1 MKKFY
6 VLAALSVASLAFSQN
21 AISFEASEGFTLGDI
36 NGQNGWEV
44 TESSDGPLTNQII
57 TNEKASNGNFSFKN
71 AHVDEYQD
79 QWFPIMG
86 VEKTFATPLDF
97 NDTTISYD
105 FNGSTKGGSDFEFAV
120 YAINEATEEFDTLL
134 ATGFENRGMI
144 YIWNE
149 NFSEIGYANKTWEP
163 NKWYN
168 MKIHITA
175 DKITYYLDNVQIFE
189 NPNNSKVNILG
200 MNFLHNNYGGNAYY
214 DNIKIN
220 NVDLATYEA
229 QHSTGL
235 KIYPNPAKDIV
246 KIDSKDAIETY
257 NIFSMAG
264 QKVLSGSNAKEINI
278 QSLAKGNY
286 ILQVKTKDNKTQS
299 TKLVK
304 N

>member
-6 VLAALSVASLAFSQN
+6 VLATLAVASLAFSQN
-21 AISFEASEGFTLGDI
+21 AISFEAAEGFTLGDI
-36 NGQNGWEV
+36 NGQNGWKV

-57 TNEKASNGNFSFKN
+57 TNELASNGSFSFKN
-71 AHVDEYQD
+71 AHVNEYLD

-105 FNGSTKGGSDFEFAV
+105 FNATQKGGSDFEFAV
-120 YAINEATEEFDTLL
+120 YAINETTEEFDTLL

-149 NFSEIGYANKTWEP
+149 NFGKIGYADKTWEP

-175 DKITYYLDNVQIFE
+175 DKITYYLDGVQIFE
-189 NPNNSKVNILG
+189 NPNNSKVNIIG
-200 MNFLHNNYGGNAYY
+200 MNFLHNNYGGSAYY

-220 NVDLATYEA
+220 NVTLASYEA
-229 QHSTGL
+229 QLSKNL
-235 KIYPNPAKDIV
+235 KIYPNPAKDV
-246 KIDSKDAIETY
+246 VTIDSKEAIESY
-257 NIFSMAG
+257 NIFNIAG
-264 QKVLSGSNAKEINI
+264 QKILSGSNAKEINI

-286 ILQVKTKDNKTQS
+286 IIQVKTKDNKTQS

>member
-1 MKKFY
+1 
-6 VLAALSVASLAFSQN
+6 
-21 AISFEASEGFTLGDI
+21 
-36 NGQNGWEV
+36 
-44 TESSDGPLTNQII
+44 
-57 TNEKASNGNFSFKN
+57 
-71 AHVDEYQD
+71 
-79 QWFPIMG
+79 
-86 VEKTFATPLDF
+86 
-97 NDTTISYD
+97 
-105 FNGSTKGGSDFEFAV
+105 
-120 YAINEATEEFDTLL
+120 
-134 ATGFENRGMI
+134 
-144 YIWNE
+144 
-149 NFSEIGYANKTWEP
+149 
-163 NKWYN
+163 